1 MQHIKTYFNKIEK
14 ILTARKSSPTKKVK
28 PAKGFLLPEKKTEQS
43 TSSKDP
49 VELIADYIEGIREA
63 RDELM
68 KAKK

>member
-1 MQHIKTYFNKIEK
+1 MQHIKSYFNKIEK
-14 ILTARKSSPTKKVK
+14 ILSDRKFSSKKTKQS
-28 PAKGFLLPEKKTEQS
+28 KGFVSTEKKIDQS
-43 TSSKDP
+43 ISAKDP